1 LLPDPAPIAD
11 RKTFFLV
18 AQLARLF
25 VGPELDF
32 DIQLVLAA
40 AEVPEAELALGEGA
54 GPRLGW
60 NVWLISETPL
70 APVDDAVF
78 EADWIT
84 AL

>member
-1 LLPDPAPIAD
+1 LLPDPAPVSE

-32 DIQLVLAA
+32 DIQLILAA
-40 AEVPEAELALGEGA
+40 AEVPEAELADGEGA

-60 NVWLISETPL
+60 NVWLISETPSTS
-70 APVDDAVF
+70 ADDAVF